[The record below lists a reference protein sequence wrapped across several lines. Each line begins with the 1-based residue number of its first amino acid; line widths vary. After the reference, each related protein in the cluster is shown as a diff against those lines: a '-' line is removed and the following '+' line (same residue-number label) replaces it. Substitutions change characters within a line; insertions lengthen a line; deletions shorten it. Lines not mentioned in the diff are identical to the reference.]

1 MTTRREFIQSLAA
14 ASALPLGG
22 LTTTVAASGNRE
34 PHIENLTPVR
44 PLYRFLV
51 DDRFPE
57 SVSAGRAAAQ
67 QGSAVHLIRGG
78 DITPFWFNELS
89 LRWKQAPAAI
99 AGVTG
104 HGPLFVLEHLAWD
117 YGLRVMVRE
126 ELPREPGAGD
136 AEPLF
141 SWVIGPANGLSNES
155 PEGR

>member
-1 MTTRREFIQSLAA
+1 MTTRREFIQNIAVV
-14 ASALPLGG
+14 SALPLGG
-22 LTTTVAASGNRE
+22 LTNISASWSRE
-34 PHIENLTPVR
+34 QHMESLAPVR

-57 SVSAGRAAAQ
+57 SVSAGRVAAQ
-67 QGSAVHLIRGG
+67 QGTVVHLMSSG

-89 LRWKQAPAAI
+89 RRWNEGPAAV

-117 YGLRVMVRE
+117 HGMRVIVRE
-126 ELPREPGAGD
+126 ELPREPNAGD

-141 SWVIGPANGLSNES
+141 SWVIGPGNGLSKVS
-155 PEGR
+155 RA